1 MKHSQ
6 LHAGWSYSGFA
17 CISYHWSLCST
28 RILLMHSIYIEV
40 LTRYDLWDCDT
51 FSNHPA
57 WNSSPDN
64 VGELTPMK
72 ASQRIINHVD
82 EAG

>member
-1 MKHSQ
+1 
-6 LHAGWSYSGFA
+6 
-17 CISYHWSLCST
+17 
-28 RILLMHSIYIEV
+28 MHSIYIEV

-57 WNSSPDN
+57 WNSSPHN
-64 VGELTPMK
+64 VGELTLMK
-72 ASQRIINHVD
+72 ASQIIINHVD